1 MSEQLTAKEKEA
13 LRAYA
18 YEDPVFFCR
27 HFLPHIFRGEIPWVH
42 RGILA
47 ILTRKC
53 AFLERYGE
61 IDKIVKNFV
70 ARRAD
75 GTFEPFFEVRDGHVM
90 LRVHRFTCTMMP
102 RGFSKTML
110 CGLAIPLYDILYKEH
125 KFIVYVSETAAHAE
139 MQLANIKR
147 ELESNYQIQL
157 LFGTQKPD
165 RASSAKWTQDFVETT
180 GGVALAAKGRG
191 AQIRGLNHLGHRPS
205 KIICDDLEDKESVS
219 TDLQRKKTREWAYG
233 DLMPA
238 LQEDDPEATIVA
250 LGTLLHPEALLN
262 VWAED
267 LDWTTVKIAAVDTD
281 GASVWPYLW
290 PLSKL
295 EAKKQ
300 AFSRVGQLH
309 TFYME
314 YMNESRASEL
324 EIFKRDWF
332 SYVSPAPSEQLF
344 FGIYSDPAIS
354 EKRTADH
361 ATIAV
366 NAITPSGHIYT
377 FESWGKIGAS
387 PREQVDKFFEFVLM
401 YRIHER
407 GRAGVESNAFQAALL
422 HLMYEEMARRGVWF
436 ELVGV
441 HNKAKKASRIQGILQ
456 PRYAAR
462 YIRHTRVFAE
472 LETQLL
478 EFHPERDGKDD
489 FADAQAGCITLL
501 DPYAG
506 VVAETAP
513 LAPLRKLN
521 QEDYL
526 HY

>member
-1 MSEQLTAKEKEA
+1 MTETLTAEDKEV
-13 LRAYA
+13 LRVHA

-61 IDKIVKNFV
+61 LDKIVKNFV

-75 GTFEPFFEVRDGHVM
+75 GGLEPIFELRSGHILM
-90 LRVHRFTCTMMP
+90 RVHRFTCVMMP

-110 CGLAIPLYDILYKEH
+110 CGLAVPLYDILFKEH
-125 KFIVYVSETAAHAE
+125 KFLVYVSEAASHAE

-147 ELESNYQIQL
+147 ELEGNAQIQI
-157 LFGTQKPD
+157 LFGAQKPD
-165 RASSAKWTQDFVETT
+165 RTSSAKWTQDFIETI
-180 GGVALAAKGRG
+180 GGVAIAAKGRG

-238 LQEDDPEATIVA
+238 LQEDDPEATITA

-267 LDWTTVKIAAVDTD
+267 QDWTTVKIAAVDMD
-281 GASVWPYLW
+281 GQPVWPYLW
-290 PLSKL
+290 PLYKL

-314 YMNESRASEL
+314 YMNEARASEL
-324 EIFKRDWF
+324 QIFRQDWF
-332 SYVSPAPSEQLF
+332 THAIPAPDEQLF
-344 FGIYSDPAIS
+344 FAIYSDPAIS

-361 ATIAV
+361 AVTSV
-366 NAITPSGHIYT
+366 NAITPKGHIYT

-407 GRAGVESNAFQAALL
+407 GRAGVESNAFQAAMIHLL
-422 HLMYEEMARRGVWF
+422 YEEMARRGVWF

-441 HNKAKKASRIQGILQ
+441 NNKTKKASRIQGILQ
-456 PRYAAR
+456 PRYAAK
-462 YIRHTRVFAE
+462 YIRHTRVFPE

-489 FADAQAGCITLL
+489 YADAQAGCVTLL

-506 VVAETAP
+506 VVTAENPAVHLP
-513 LAPLRKLN
+513 KINHAEFL
-521 QEDYL
+521 QY
-526 HY
+526 